1 MKPAQFEYD
10 DPGTVEDALE
20 LLARHGDD
28 CKVLAGGQSLVPL
41 MNFRLARPARLIDI
55 NGVDSLSHV
64 TRDDGH
70 LVIGAMT
77 RHTQIEHSVEVAEG
91 WPLLTDAIGWVGHS
105 QIRNR
110 GTIGGSVAHADPAA
124 ELPAAFAAL
133 DASFHLRSKRASRVL
148 SWKEF
153 FVSEFTTAL
162 APDELVT
169 AVQVPAQDP
178 FSGAAFV
185 EYARRHGDFAL
196 GGAAV
201 TIKLGQDG
209 RAEHVTIA
217 LLSAGPAPVRAE
229 GAERQLRG
237 SKIDESSIR
246 AASVEA
252 IKGLHPTSDIHGSS
266 EYRIALLRTMAERA
280 LTIAAQR
287 ASRKRSSA
295 RENGPERTSQ

>member
-10 DPGTVEDALE
+10 DPQTLDEALD

-41 MNFRLARPARLIDI
+41 MNFRLARPGRLIDI
-55 NGVDSLSHV
+55 NGVESLSHV
-64 TRDDGH
+64 TMDGGR

-77 RHTQIEHSVEVAEG
+77 RHAELEHSKEVAQAS
-91 WPLLTDAIGWVGHS
+91 PLLTEAIGWVGHS

-124 ELPAAFAAL
+124 ELPAALAAL
-133 DASFHLRSKRASRVL
+133 DATLQLRSRRGSRTL
-148 SWKEF
+148 GWKQF

-169 AVQVPAQDP
+169 AIEVPGQDP
-178 FSGAAFV
+178 ATGTAFV

-201 TIKLGQDG
+201 TLRLGRDG
-209 RAEHVTIA
+209 KCENVTIA

-229 GAERQLRG
+229 AAERQLRG
-237 SKIDESSIR
+237 AKIDESSIR
-246 AASVEA
+246 AASAQAV
-252 IKGLHPTSDIHGSS
+252 KGLRPTTDLHGST
-266 EYRIALLRTMAERA
+266 EYRVGLLQTMTERA
-280 LTIAAQR
+280 LTKAAER
-287 ASRKRSSA
+287 ARSNA
-295 RENGPERTSQ
+295 R

>member
-10 DPGTVEDALE
+10 DPRTVEEALD
-20 LLARHGDD
+20 LLAHFGDD

-41 MNFRLARPARLIDI
+41 MNFRLARPGRLIDV
-55 NGVDSLSHV
+55 NGVDSLSHI
-64 TRDDGH
+64 TPENGR

-77 RHTQIEHSVEVAEG
+77 RHSQVEHSAEIAQR
-91 WPLLTDAIGWVGHS
+91 WPLLTEAIGWVGHS

-110 GTIGGSVAHADPAA
+110 GTVGGSVAHADPAA

-133 DASFHLRSKRASRVL
+133 DASFQLRSKRGSRVL
-148 SWKEF
+148 SWKQF

-169 AVQVPAQDP
+169 AVEVPVQDP
-178 FSGAAFV
+178 STGTAFV

-201 TIKLGQDG
+201 TLKLGPDG
-209 RAEHVTIA
+209 RCELVTIA

-229 GAERQLRG
+229 AAERQLRG
-237 SKIDESSIR
+237 SKIDEASIR
-246 AASVEA
+246 AASTEA
-252 IKGLHPTSDIHGSS
+252 AKGLHPTSDIHGST
-266 EYRIALLRTMAERA
+266 EYRTVLLQTMTERA
-280 LTIAAQR
+280 LTKAAQR
-287 ASRKRSSA
+287 ARGN
-295 RENGPERTSQ
+295 EG

>member
-10 DPGTVEDALE
+10 DPRTVDEALD
-20 LLARHGDD
+20 LMALHGDD

-55 NGVDSLSHV
+55 NRIESLSYIK
-64 TRDDGH
+64 RDDGR
-70 LVIGAMT
+70 LLIGSMT
-77 RHTQIEHSVEVAEG
+77 RHAHLEHEQEVAQR
-91 WPLLTDAIGWVGHS
+91 WPLLTEAMAWVGHA

-124 ELPAAFAAL
+124 EL
-133 DASFHLRSKRASRVL
+133 DASFQVRSKRGSRTVA
-148 SWKEF
+148 WQDF

-169 AVQVPAQDP
+169 AVEVPALDAGT
-178 FSGAAFV
+178 GAAFV

-201 TIKLGQDG
+201 TVKLGRDG
-209 RAEHVTIA
+209 RCESATIA

-229 GAERQLRG
+229 AAELQLRG
-237 SKIDESSIR
+237 LTLDESSIR
-246 AASVEA
+246 AASEEA
-252 IKGLHPTSDIHGSS
+252 VKGLRPTSDLHGST
-266 EYRIALLRTMAERA
+266 EYRIGLLRTMTERA
-280 LTIAAQR
+280 LTKAARR
-287 ASRKRSSA
+287 ARSNAS
-295 RENGPERTSQ
+295 

>member
-10 DPGTVEDALE
+10 DPGTVDEALD
-20 LLARHGDD
+20 LLARYGDD

-55 NGVDSLSHV
+55 NGIESLSYIKSENG
-64 TRDDGH
+64 R

-77 RHTQIEHSVEVAEG
+77 RHAHIEHSSEVAER
-91 WPLLTDAIGWVGHS
+91 WPLLKEAIGWVGHS

-110 GTIGGSVAHADPAA
+110 GTVGGSVAHADPAA

-133 DASFHLRSKRASRVL
+133 DASFQVRSKRGSRTL
-148 SWKEF
+148 GWKEF
-153 FVSEFTTAL
+153 FVSTFTTAL

-169 AVQVPAQDP
+169 AVSVPAQDAAT
-178 FSGAAFV
+178 GAAFV

-201 TIKLGQDG
+201 TLRLGRDG
-209 RAEHVTIA
+209 RCERATIA

-229 GAERQLRG
+229 AAELQLRG
-237 SKIDESSIR
+237 ARLDETSIL
-246 AASVEA
+246 AASAEA
-252 IKGLHPTSDIHGSS
+252 VKGLHPTSDLHGST
-266 EYRIALLRTMAERA
+266 EYRIGLLRVMTERA
-280 LTIAAQR
+280 LTNAAQR
-287 ASRKRSSA
+287 ARSA
-295 RENGPERTSQ
+295 